1 MDGHLHF
8 SCSQFVWGRHIWHKA
23 SAGMDGALGI
33 MARKEKCYS
42 MATHSVNL
50 GDIII
55 GANEAK
61 IPF

>member
-1 MDGHLHF
+1 MAQGVCRDG
-8 SCSQFVWGRHIWHKA
+8 W
-23 SAGMDGALGI
+23 ALGI